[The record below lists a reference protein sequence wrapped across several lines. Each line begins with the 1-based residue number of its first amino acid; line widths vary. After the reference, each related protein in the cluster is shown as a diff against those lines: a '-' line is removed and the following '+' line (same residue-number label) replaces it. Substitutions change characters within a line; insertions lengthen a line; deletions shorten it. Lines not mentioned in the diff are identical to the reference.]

1 MDNIAS
7 GKAAIVSI
15 TSAAVG
21 QIYAWFPMIS
31 INEANTLFQHLA
43 WTVAILSGIVSI
55 VNGVRKWFVKEKK
68 KTDNNDKE

>member
-21 QIYAWFPMIS
+21 QVYAWFPMIN

-43 WTVAILSGIVSI
+43 WTVAILAGIVSI

-68 KTDNNDKE
+68 KETE